1 MLGDFWNNFI
11 LQTLNHI
18 AWYFPCLYARFNCS
32 CFNSGCF
39 NDNFQLLL
47 KVSCQINQSL
57 TQGIKAASFSI
68 VFISR
73 LDLKLCFFWALKQI
87 REVSVSSRSKTRV
100 ASSWYN
106 CKLQTNNNPTWKT
119 LTFFDIVYLRC
130 FVKKASVYPYQWQWL
145 LNHYIFR
152 EVLYKV
158 RSNFSHS
165 CVGRSN
171 ISEGHQHTFL
181 IVSMLTM
188 HDLTHAWLCT

>member
-18 AWYFPCLYARFNCS
+18 AWYFPCLYIYARFNCS

-73 LDLKLCFFWALKQI
+73 LDLKLCFFGHSSKFGKCLFPVVQRQGLRRVGIIANCKQI
-87 REVSVSSRSKTRV
+87 IIPPGKHWHSS
-100 ASSWYN
+100 
-106 CKLQTNNNPTWKT
+106 T
-119 LTFFDIVYLRC
+119 LFT
-130 FVKKASVYPYQWQWL
+130 
-145 LNHYIFR
+145 
-152 EVLYKV
+152 
-158 RSNFSHS
+158 
-165 CVGRSN
+165 
-171 ISEGHQHTFL
+171 
-181 IVSMLTM
+181 
-188 HDLTHAWLCT
+188 